1 MHEPVLK
8 IIDWQVGITA
18 YGWFYVIGPILGFIV
33 LFSWYFDIGRVAQNL
48 WRFLVPFWLL
58 VLIAMNLLAPTFLA
72 NGVHTKI
79 WLWHLNTQETFETY
93 VSALAVWAVLNY
105 FSIGPTQLF
114 AFITRLQMHT
124 LTAWRARNN
133 PYVGNWIDKEFERA
147 RERRLFLAEAF
158 HLPHGVRQWL
168 GHGISSRKTRPYSP
182 EAAREATRRFEEN
195 MRRFQSPPPSSSQNE
210 SSGFNDEEEGFHNGR
225 VRWKEKGK
233 QYRANPDALRKIIG
247 MQNVIQEIQ
256 ESIVLPLKSADLMQ
270 KYDVPIKTGIL
281 LYGPPG
287 NGKTAL
293 ARAVAESLGLY
304 FIAVRASD
312 LMGTLVGA
320 TEQNITSLFA
330 EARRHAPSIIF
341 IDEIDGIGGKRG
353 GMNPYHDS
361 QLNQLLAEMDGFEP
375 RDRVFVIAAT
385 NRLEDLDE
393 ALIRPGRLGTKIY
406 VPNPSEED
414 IRIMFWRWT
423 EKQGVKLS
431 PEVKSALPV
440 IPKLFEGASGA
451 EVSQVAENLR
461 RRTVLAKHS
470 GQKFIVKLEDVVR
483 EVEKVRNQPVPLEV
497 RDLFL
502 Q

>member
-1 MHEPVLK
+1 MNLSLLET
-8 IIDWQVGITA
+8 QV
-18 YGWFYVIGPILGFIV
+18 VESIV
-33 LFSWYFDIGRVAQNL
+33 LLSVSVFALPITIFLMGFWYFDAGRFLQFF
-48 WRFLVPFWLL
+48 WRFVCPFWLL
-58 VLIAMNLLAPTFLA
+58 GLLAYNLMTEHGPHPFFWHPLGAGPAFEAYGLA
-72 NGVHTKI
+72 FV
-79 WLWHLNTQETFETY
+79 
-93 VSALAVWAVLNY
+93 VWAVLNY
-105 FSIGPTQLF
+105 FSVGPTQLF
-114 AFITRLQMHT
+114 AFLTRFEMHT
-124 LTAWRARNN
+124 LLAWRAGDPNL
-133 PYVGNWIDKEFERA
+133 GAWIEKEFSRA
-147 RERRLFLAEAF
+147 RERRAFLAEAL
-158 HLPHGVRQWL
+158 HLPDGLRRRLARGAFSGRVIQDR
-168 GHGISSRKTRPYSP
+168 R
-182 EAAREATRRFEEN
+182 EAAREAVRRFEEN
-195 MRRFQSPPPSSSQNE
+195 MRRYQSPPPSSSQND
-210 SSGFNDEEEGFHNGR
+210 SSEEDGFHNGR

-256 ESIVLPLKSADLMQ
+256 ESIVLPLKSPDLMK
-270 KYDVPIKTGIL
+270 KYDVPMKAGIL

-353 GMNPYHDS
+353 GLNPYHDS

-393 ALIRPGRLGTKIY
+393 ALVRPGRLGTKIY

-431 PEVKSALPV
+431 PEVKSALPL

-451 EVSQVAENLR
+451 DVSQVAENLR
-461 RRTVLAKHS
+461 RRTVLAKHV
-470 GQKFIVKLEDVVR
+470 GEKFVVTLDDIVR
-483 EVEKVRNQPVPLEV
+483 EIEKVRNQPVPQEV
-497 RDLFL
+497 TELVRNH
-502 Q
+502 